1 MGKRF
6 YEVMVRRYGESGP
19 LLIVLHGGPAH
30 QDRLGGL
37 ADSFKVL
44 APFQRGSGAEPLS
57 VALHV
62 ADLFRL
68 IQELGAEEHPA
79 LVGHS
84 WGAMLALAYAGAR
97 PGAVS
102 RLVLIGWHV

>member
-68 IQELGAEEHPA
+68 IQSLVRKSIRHWWVIRGERCLHLHTPA
-79 LVGHS
+79 RVRVPS
-84 WGAMLALAYAGAR
+84 
-97 PGAVS
+97 AVWS
-102 RLVLIGWHV
+102 